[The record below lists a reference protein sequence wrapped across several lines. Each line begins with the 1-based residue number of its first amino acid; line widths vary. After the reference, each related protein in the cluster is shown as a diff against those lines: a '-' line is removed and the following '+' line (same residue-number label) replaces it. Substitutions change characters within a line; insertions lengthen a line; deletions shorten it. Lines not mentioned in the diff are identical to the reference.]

1 MNINHFI
8 EIVSQ
13 LSITSTDRI
22 KRLYMELENIRVS
35 NIEGDLVEC
44 GVYRGG
50 NILGMMEYC
59 NSFGLNKKIWLY
71 DTFSGMT
78 SPTAMDKD
86 HNNIWAQDQWDIILC
101 KEGLDQVKQYLSHSS
116 YKNIVY
122 VVGDVCETLQHQHN
136 IPNQIALLRL
146 DTDWFD
152 STQCELEVLFPK
164 LVSGGS
170 LIIDDY
176 GHWQGCKLATDKY
189 FQDTNYK
196 LKSIDYTG
204 RYLRK

>member
-101 KEGLDQVKQYLSHSS
+101 KEGYSLS
-116 YKNIVY
+116 NMPLVY
-122 VVGDVCETLQHQHN
+122 CLSRRKFGTIQNRLYAAARPNYRYRHQ
-136 IPNQIALLRL
+136 
-146 DTDWFD
+146 TY
-152 STQCELEVLFPK
+152 QC
-164 LVSGGS
+164 
-170 LIIDDY
+170 
-176 GHWQGCKLATDKY
+176 H
-189 FQDTNYK
+189 
-196 LKSIDYTG
+196 
-204 RYLRK
+204 